1 MLTRRTGTH
10 MPLRTVGKKIYIRF
24 EVDGQRFSRAT
35 GLEANR
41 RKRCAALLL
50 EAEVKRQS

>member
-1 MLTRRTGTH
+1 
-10 MPLRTVGKKIYIRF
+10 MPLRITGKKIYIRF
-24 EVDGQRFSRAT
+24 EVDKQRFYHAT
-35 GLEANR
+35 GLEASG